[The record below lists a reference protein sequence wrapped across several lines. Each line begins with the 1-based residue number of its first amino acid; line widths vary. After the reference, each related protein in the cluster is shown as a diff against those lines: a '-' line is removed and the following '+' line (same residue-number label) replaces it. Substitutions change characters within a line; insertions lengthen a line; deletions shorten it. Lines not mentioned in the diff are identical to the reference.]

1 MSKAEEIKI
10 YGAKEHNLKNI
21 DLVIPRN
28 KLVVFTGLSGSGK
41 SSLAFDTL
49 FAEGQ
54 RRYIETFSAYARQFI
69 GGMERPDVDK
79 IEGLSPVISIEQK
92 TVSKSPRSTVGTITE
107 LYDFLRLLFSRVAS
121 AYSSETGELM
131 VKYTDDQ
138 LANLLSTTYK
148 SKKVAILASKVRAR
162 KGHYRELFEQIV
174 KTGYTKVALLN
185 QASSDA
191 RNGLNIESLNKFF
204 MLIEITDG
212 FGGNELFNKIARV
225 NAARLLYADKKY
237 DEALNLLE
245 KYSSSSSAMI
255 HELLG
260 DILAKQ
266 EKIDLAV
273 NQYLLS
279 KDKYTDE
286 TSTLIVS
293 MKISNLSK

>member
-1 MSKAEEIKI
+1 MNEIFENDSVITRVHNFYNTYKALIIGIAVIVLTTIFVFFALNQISKSNNENAAEI
-10 YGAKEHNLKNI
+10 YN
-21 DLVIPRN
+21 DW
-28 KLVVFTGLSGSGK
+28 
-41 SSLAFDTL
+41 TL
-49 FAEGQ
+49 QE
-54 RRYIETFSAYARQFI
+54 IETDDGKKISTDLFNELI
-69 GGMERPDVDK
+69 G
-79 IEGLSPVISIEQK
+79 S
-92 TVSKSPRSTVGTITE
+92 
-107 LYDFLRLLFSRVAS
+107 
-121 AYSSETGELM
+121 
-131 VKYTDDQ
+131 
-138 LANLLSTTYK
+138 YK
-148 SKKVAILASKVRAR
+148 
-162 KGHYRELFEQIV
+162 
-174 KTGYTKVALLN
+174 KTGYTKLALLN

-266 EKIDLAV
+266 EKIDLAK

-286 TSTLIVS
+286 TSTSIVS
-293 MKISNLSK
+293 MKLSNLSK

>member
-1 MSKAEEIKI
+1 MNEIFENDSVITRAHNFYTTNKALIIWIAVIVLITIAIFFALNQISKSNNEKAAEI
-10 YGAKEHNLKNI
+10 YNDWMLQE
-21 DLVIPRN
+21 
-28 KLVVFTGLSGSGK
+28 
-41 SSLAFDTL
+41 
-49 FAEGQ
+49 
-54 RRYIETFSAYARQFI
+54 IETDD
-69 GGMERPDVDK
+69 GKK
-79 IEGLSPVISIEQK
+79 ISTDLFDELI
-92 TVSKSPRSTVGTITE
+92 VSHK
-107 LYDFLRLLFSRVAS
+107 
-121 AYSSETGELM
+121 
-131 VKYTDDQ
+131 
-138 LANLLSTTYK
+138 
-148 SKKVAILASKVRAR
+148 
-162 KGHYRELFEQIV
+162 

-286 TSTLIVS
+286 TSILIVS

>member
-1 MSKAEEIKI
+1 MNEIFENDSVITRAHNFYNTYKALIIGIAVIVLTTISVFFVLNQISKSNNENAAEI
-10 YGAKEHNLKNI
+10 YNNW
-21 DLVIPRN
+21 
-28 KLVVFTGLSGSGK
+28 
-41 SSLAFDTL
+41 TL
-49 FAEGQ
+49 QE
-54 RRYIETFSAYARQFI
+54 IETED
-69 GGMERPDVDK
+69 GKK
-79 IEGLSPVISIEQK
+79 I
-92 TVSKSPRSTVGTITE
+92 STDLFNE
-107 LYDFLRLLFSRVAS
+107 LIDS
-121 AYSSETGELM
+121 
-131 VKYTDDQ
+131 
-138 LANLLSTTYK
+138 YK
-148 SKKVAILASKVRAR
+148 
-162 KGHYRELFEQIV
+162 
-174 KTGYTKVALLN
+174 KTGYTKLALLN

-266 EKIDLAV
+266 EKIELAK

-286 TSTLIVS
+286 TSTSIVS

>member
-1 MSKAEEIKI
+1 MNEIFENDSVITRAHNFYTTNKALIIGIAVIVLTTIFVFFALNQISKSNNENAAEI
-10 YGAKEHNLKNI
+10 YN
-21 DLVIPRN
+21 DW
-28 KLVVFTGLSGSGK
+28 
-41 SSLAFDTL
+41 TL
-49 FAEGQ
+49 QE
-54 RRYIETFSAYARQFI
+54 IETDDGKKISTDLFNELI
-69 GGMERPDVDK
+69 G
-79 IEGLSPVISIEQK
+79 S
-92 TVSKSPRSTVGTITE
+92 
-107 LYDFLRLLFSRVAS
+107 
-121 AYSSETGELM
+121 
-131 VKYTDDQ
+131 
-138 LANLLSTTYK
+138 YK
-148 SKKVAILASKVRAR
+148 
-162 KGHYRELFEQIV
+162 
-174 KTGYTKVALLN
+174 KTGYTKLALLN

-266 EKIDLAV
+266 EKIDLAK

-286 TSTLIVS
+286 TSTSIVS

>member
-1 MSKAEEIKI
+1 MNEIFENDSVITRAHNFYTTNKALIIWIAVIVLITIAIFLALNQISKSNNEKAAEI
-10 YGAKEHNLKNI
+10 YNDWMLQE
-21 DLVIPRN
+21 
-28 KLVVFTGLSGSGK
+28 
-41 SSLAFDTL
+41 
-49 FAEGQ
+49 
-54 RRYIETFSAYARQFI
+54 IETDD
-69 GGMERPDVDK
+69 GKK
-79 IEGLSPVISIEQK
+79 I
-92 TVSKSPRSTVGTITE
+92 STDLFNE
-107 LYDFLRLLFSRVAS
+107 LIAS
-121 AYSSETGELM
+121 H
-131 VKYTDDQ
+131 K
-138 LANLLSTTYK
+138 
-148 SKKVAILASKVRAR
+148 
-162 KGHYRELFEQIV
+162 

-204 MLIEITDG
+204 MPIEITDS

>member
-1 MSKAEEIKI
+1 MNEIFENDSVITRVHNFYNTYKALIIGIAVIVLTTIFVFFALNQISKSNNENAAEI
-10 YGAKEHNLKNI
+10 YN
-21 DLVIPRN
+21 DW
-28 KLVVFTGLSGSGK
+28 
-41 SSLAFDTL
+41 TL
-49 FAEGQ
+49 QE
-54 RRYIETFSAYARQFI
+54 IETDDGKKISTDLFNELI
-69 GGMERPDVDK
+69 G
-79 IEGLSPVISIEQK
+79 S
-92 TVSKSPRSTVGTITE
+92 
-107 LYDFLRLLFSRVAS
+107 
-121 AYSSETGELM
+121 
-131 VKYTDDQ
+131 
-138 LANLLSTTYK
+138 YK
-148 SKKVAILASKVRAR
+148 
-162 KGHYRELFEQIV
+162 
-174 KTGYTKVALLN
+174 KTGYTKLALLN

-266 EKIDLAV
+266 EKIELAK

-286 TSTLIVS
+286 TSTSIVS

>member
-1 MSKAEEIKI
+1 MNEIFENDSVITRAHNFYTTNKALIIWIAVIVLITIAIFLALNQISKSNNEKAAEI
-10 YGAKEHNLKNI
+10 YNDWMLQE
-21 DLVIPRN
+21 
-28 KLVVFTGLSGSGK
+28 
-41 SSLAFDTL
+41 
-49 FAEGQ
+49 
-54 RRYIETFSAYARQFI
+54 IETDD
-69 GGMERPDVDK
+69 GKK
-79 IEGLSPVISIEQK
+79 I
-92 TVSKSPRSTVGTITE
+92 STDLFNE
-107 LYDFLRLLFSRVAS
+107 LIAS
-121 AYSSETGELM
+121 H
-131 VKYTDDQ
+131 K
-138 LANLLSTTYK
+138 
-148 SKKVAILASKVRAR
+148 
-162 KGHYRELFEQIV
+162 
-174 KTGYTKVALLN
+174 KTGYAKVALLN

-204 MLIEITDG
+204 MLIEITDS

-260 DILAKQ
+260 YILAKQ

>member
-1 MSKAEEIKI
+1 MNEIFENDSVITRVHNFYNTYKALIIGIAVIVITTIFVFFALNQISKSNNENAAEI
-10 YGAKEHNLKNI
+10 YN
-21 DLVIPRN
+21 DW
-28 KLVVFTGLSGSGK
+28 
-41 SSLAFDTL
+41 TL
-49 FAEGQ
+49 QE
-54 RRYIETFSAYARQFI
+54 IETDDGKKISTDLFNELI
-69 GGMERPDVDK
+69 G
-79 IEGLSPVISIEQK
+79 S
-92 TVSKSPRSTVGTITE
+92 
-107 LYDFLRLLFSRVAS
+107 
-121 AYSSETGELM
+121 
-131 VKYTDDQ
+131 
-138 LANLLSTTYK
+138 YK
-148 SKKVAILASKVRAR
+148 
-162 KGHYRELFEQIV
+162 
-174 KTGYTKVALLN
+174 KTGYTKLALLN

-266 EKIDLAV
+266 EKIDLAK

-286 TSTLIVS
+286 TSTSIVS

>member
-1 MSKAEEIKI
+1 MNEIFENDSVITRVHNFYNTYKALIIGIAVIVLTTIFVFFALNQISKSNNENAAEI
-10 YGAKEHNLKNI
+10 YN
-21 DLVIPRN
+21 DW
-28 KLVVFTGLSGSGK
+28 
-41 SSLAFDTL
+41 TL
-49 FAEGQ
+49 QE
-54 RRYIETFSAYARQFI
+54 IETDDGKKISTDLFNELI
-69 GGMERPDVDK
+69 G
-79 IEGLSPVISIEQK
+79 S
-92 TVSKSPRSTVGTITE
+92 
-107 LYDFLRLLFSRVAS
+107 
-121 AYSSETGELM
+121 
-131 VKYTDDQ
+131 
-138 LANLLSTTYK
+138 YK
-148 SKKVAILASKVRAR
+148 
-162 KGHYRELFEQIV
+162 
-174 KTGYTKVALLN
+174 KTGYTKLALLN

-245 KYSSSSSAMI
+245 KYSSSSSAMV

-266 EKIDLAV
+266 EKIDLAK

-286 TSTLIVS
+286 TSTSIVS

>member
-1 MSKAEEIKI
+1 MNEIFENDSVITRVHNFYNTYKALIIGIAVIVLITIFVFFALNQISKSNNENAAEI
-10 YGAKEHNLKNI
+10 YN
-21 DLVIPRN
+21 DW
-28 KLVVFTGLSGSGK
+28 
-41 SSLAFDTL
+41 TL
-49 FAEGQ
+49 QE
-54 RRYIETFSAYARQFI
+54 IETDEGKKISTDLFNELI
-69 GGMERPDVDK
+69 G
-79 IEGLSPVISIEQK
+79 S
-92 TVSKSPRSTVGTITE
+92 
-107 LYDFLRLLFSRVAS
+107 
-121 AYSSETGELM
+121 
-131 VKYTDDQ
+131 
-138 LANLLSTTYK
+138 YK
-148 SKKVAILASKVRAR
+148 
-162 KGHYRELFEQIV
+162 
-174 KTGYTKVALLN
+174 KTGYTKLALLN

-266 EKIDLAV
+266 EKIDLAK

-286 TSTLIVS
+286 TSTSIVS